1 MPPPDPRIARGEGA
15 FEDGRYD
22 EAVALL
28 TEAFDADPT
37 SARVSCFLGLA
48 WWRKGDADQAIH
60 HLTRACELAKRQTIV
75 SHDPSVELRV
85 LARAHH
91 QKKAH
96 QEALLWV
103 ERGITREPEDAYL
116 HDLAGDIHYA
126 RKDYAKAAASYG
138 SALGFGRAQQTWP
151 DTEGTLLRKRATAL
165 HMAKRDQEALAAID
179 EAIRLEPA
187 RGSFH
192 NRRGLIL
199 GHGLK
204 DIEGAMAAIRKAIDL
219 DPEYKDGGRG
229 GYHYNLAGY
238 LSEQE
243 RHEEA
248 LAFANAALSLD
259 PDDADYRTRQRRL
272 SEKVQRA
279 PGARAGL
286 RTFADIGGMKELK
299 EEIRRA
305 VNVIHLARDK
315 AREYRIERNGILLYG
330 PPGCGKTS
338 IAEAIAGEFQLRFIH
353 VATGAMLSKWIG
365 EGAKQVSKAF
375 EEAVLQL
382 PCVLFFDECE
392 ALLGQREDRKD
403 PGTVD
408 AFCHAVDKYR
418 GVPGLVMVAATNNLE
433 ALDKAAVREGR
444 FDYKIKIYKPDFEA
458 RLEMLKVK
466 LQGRPTGADLD
477 CFALADGTEGFS
489 AARVSGMVNQAAM
502 AALEENVPISQRHLA
517 SALAAEMGKDRFE
530 GKRLAWS
537 DLIVSPQTMQK
548 LRFTAD
554 ALLHP
559 EKAAALGIEPPTG
572 LLLYGPPGTG
582 KTTIAR
588 VLASELE
595 ASFYAISPADIYS
608 RWAGESEQRVKE
620 TFEKARDNRPS
631 IVFIDEIDALLSRRT
646 DGDSGGAA
654 FRNSIINLFL
664 MEMDGLSSLPGV
676 FVLGATNRRDLLDE
690 ALLRPGRLSEQIEV
704 LPPSEQERARLF
716 RLFTRKMTLDGDVD
730 LGLLAAETTGFS
742 GAEIESVCG
751 NAGRNALVRVLESS
765 EAPTVKRRDFEAA
778 LAERRTARGGPP
790 PTRPMGFAR

>member
-1 MPPPDPRIARGEGA
+1 MSSSDPRIAHGEEA
-15 FEDGRYD
+15 FTQGRFD

-48 WWRKGDADQAIH
+48 WWRKGDTDQAIH
-60 HLTRACELAKRQTIV
+60 HLTRACELAKGQTIV
-75 SHDPSVELRV
+75 SDDPSVELRV
-85 LARAHH
+85 LARAHL

-103 ERGITREPEDAYL
+103 ERGIAREPEDAFL
-116 HDLAGDIHYA
+116 HDLAGDVHYA
-126 RKDYAKAAASYG
+126 RKDYPKAAASRDA
-138 SALGFGRAQQTWP
+138 ALGFARAHQSWP
-151 DTEGTLLRKRATAL
+151 ATEGTLLREKATAL
-165 HMAKRDQEALAAID
+165 HMCHRHQEALAAID

-187 RGSFH
+187 RASFH

-199 GHGLK
+199 GHGFQDL
-204 DIEGAMAAIRKAIDL
+204 DGAMAALRKAIDL
-219 DPEYKDGGRG
+219 DPEYSDGGRG
-229 GYHYNLAGY
+229 FYHYNLAGY
-238 LSEQE
+238 LSDRE

-248 LAFANAALSLD
+248 LVFANAALAFE
-259 PDDADYRTRQRRL
+259 PKDAAFRTRQQQI
-272 SEKVQRA
+272 SEKVQQAGGR
-279 PGARAGL
+279 GGL
-286 RTFADIGGMKELK
+286 RTFAEIGGMKELK

-330 PPGCGKTS
+330 PPGCGKTA
-338 IAEAIAGEFQLRFIH
+338 IGEAIAGEFQLRFIH
-353 VATGAMLSKWIG
+353 VATATMMSKWIG
-365 EGAKQVSKAF
+365 EGAKQVVKTF

-403 PGTVD
+403 ADTLL
-408 AFCHAVDKYR
+408 AFCQAVDKYR
-418 GVPGLVMVAATNNLE
+418 GVPGLVLVAAANRLE
-433 ALDKAAVREGR
+433 ALDQAAVREGR

-466 LQGRPTGADLD
+466 LKGRPAAADID

-489 AARVSGMVNQAAM
+489 GARVSTIVNTAAM
-502 AALEENVPISQRHLA
+502 AALEESVPISQRHL
-517 SALAAEMGKDRFE
+517 STALAAEMGKDRFA
-530 GKRLAWS
+530 GKRLSWS
-537 DLIVSPQTMQK
+537 DLIVSPEILQK

-608 RWAGESEQRVKE
+608 KWLGESEQKVKE

-631 IVFIDEIDALLSRRT
+631 VVFVDEIDALLSRRE
-646 DGDSGGAA
+646 DSPRAGSAV
-654 FRNSIINLFL
+654 RNTIVNLFL
-664 MEMDGLSSLPGV
+664 MEIDGLSSLPGV

-704 LPPSEQERARLF
+704 TPPAEEERFRLF
-716 RLFTRKMTLDGDVD
+716 QLFTRKMTLDGDVD
-730 LGLLAAETTGFS
+730 LGLLALQTAGFS
-742 GAEIESVCG
+742 GAEIEGVCS

-765 EAPTVKRRDFEAA
+765 ETPTVKGRDFEAA
-778 LAERRTARGGPP
+778 LGERRTARAGPAKRP
-790 PTRPMGFAR
+790 PMGFAR

>member
-1 MPPPDPRIARGEGA
+1 MVPPDPRIARGEDA
-15 FEDGRYD
+15 FKEGRFD
-22 EAVALL
+22 DAVALL

-60 HLTRACELAKRQTIV
+60 HLTRASELAKGQTIV
-75 SHDPSVELRV
+75 SDDPSVELRV

-103 ERGITREPEDAYL
+103 ERGITREPEDPFL
-116 HDLAGDIHYA
+116 HDLAGDIHKA
-126 RKDYAKAAASYG
+126 RKDYAKAAASYD
-138 SALGFGRAQQTWP
+138 SALRFGRAQQSWP
-151 DTEGTLLRKRATAL
+151 DTEGLLLQKKATAL

-187 RGSFH
+187 RGYFH

-199 GHGLK
+199 GYGLK
-204 DIEGAMAAIRKAIDL
+204 DLDGGMAAIRKAIEL
-219 DPEYKDGGRG
+219 DPEYRDGGRG

-238 LSEQE
+238 LSDLE

-248 LAFANAALSLD
+248 LVFANAALSLA
-259 PDDADYRTRQRRL
+259 PDDADYRTRQRRI
-272 SEKVQRA
+272 SEKVQQA
-279 PGARAGL
+279 TGAGGGL
-286 RTFADIGGMKELK
+286 RTFAEIGGMKELK

-330 PPGCGKTS
+330 PPGCGKTA
-338 IAEAIAGEFQLRFIH
+338 IGEAIAGEFQLRFIH
-353 VATGAMLSKWIG
+353 VATGVMLSKWIG
-365 EGAKQVSKAF
+365 EGAKQVAKTF
-375 EEAVLQL
+375 EEAMLQL

-392 ALLGQREDRKD
+392 SLLGQREDRRD
-403 PGTVD
+403 TD
-408 AFCHAVDKYR
+408 TLLAFCQAVDKYR
-418 GVPGLVMVAATNNLE
+418 AVPGLVLVAAANNLE

-466 LQGRPTGADLD
+466 LKGRPTGADID

-489 AARVSGMVNQAAM
+489 AARVSGLVNEAAM
-502 AALEENVPISQRHLA
+502 AALEENAPISQQHLA
-517 SALAAEMGKDRFE
+517 AALAAEMGKDRFA
-530 GKRLAWS
+530 GKRLTWS
-537 DLIVSPQTMQK
+537 DLIVSPETMQK

-554 ALLHP
+554 SLLHP
-559 EKAAALGIEPPTG
+559 EKAATLGIEPPTG

-608 RWAGESEQRVKE
+608 KWHSESEQKVKE

-631 IVFIDEIDALLSRRT
+631 IVFIDEIDALLSRRD
-646 DGDSGGAA
+646 DGGGGGAA
-654 FRNSIINLFL
+654 VRNTVVNMFL
-664 MEMDGLSSLPGV
+664 MEIDGLSSLPGV

-704 LPPSEQERARLF
+704 PPPSEDERFRLF

-730 LGLLAAETTGFS
+730 LGLFAAGATGFS
-742 GAEIESVCG
+742 GAEIEGVCS
-751 NAGRNALVRVLESS
+751 NAGRNALVRVLESG
-765 EAPTVKRRDFEAA
+765 ETPTVRSRDFEAA
-778 LAERRTARGGPP
+778 LAERRTARAGPP
-790 PTRPMGFAR
+790 ASRPMGFAR